1 MRPKARG
8 LAQHVSPSGW
18 LEESDPPGRCDF
30 VRDGR
35 PLPPAISVTYWSL
48 WQELPSCELMEFSA
62 AVHNHPSWATSHK
75 EDKVW
80 YSSRPMPSLCKW
92 PIQYVCKRH
101 TSTLLLFPTARKH
114 ISFVTDCIGLHRWN
128 LCVRLSRPQVM
139 LAFPTVLAPFS
150 DWYRL
155 CWCSGNFICQTVSM

>member
-8 LAQHVSPSGW
+8 LAQHGSPSGW
-18 LEESDPPGRCDF
+18 LAESDPGRCNF
-30 VRDGR
+30 VCTACLFRTVLVALTGAAQLR
-35 PLPPAISVTYWSL
+35 AVGIS
-48 WQELPSCELMEFSA
+48 SCCYIIN
-62 AVHNHPSWATSHK
+62 VHNHPSWATSHK

-92 PIQYVCKRH
+92 PIQCVCNRH
-101 TSTLLLFPTARKH
+101 TSTLVLFPTARKH

-139 LAFPTVLAPFS
+139 LAFPTVIAPFS
-150 DWYRL
+150 DWYRF
-155 CWCSGNFICQTVSM
+155 CCCSGNFICQTVSM